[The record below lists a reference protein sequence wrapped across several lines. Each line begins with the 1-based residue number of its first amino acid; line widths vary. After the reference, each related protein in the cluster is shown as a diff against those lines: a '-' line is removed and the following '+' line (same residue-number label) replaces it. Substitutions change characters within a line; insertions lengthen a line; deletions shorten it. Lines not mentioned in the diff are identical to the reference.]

1 MKKYKHLL
9 IVTFLI
15 PLTGIAQNTISP
27 RLESV
32 MNENKG
38 KIVQAIFRLSE
49 QWNADSALTLYSQQ
63 KITASQQAK
72 QTVISCEKFTKQKQ
86 RSFLQAIEEVRTSGA
101 KIQKIYP
108 FKTANLIAVWANEI
122 TIRTLANHK
131 DVSYV
136 YYDHADYK
144 LLPSYKGEI
153 VESKSNAT
161 SGIIAIQ
168 ARKMW
173 ELGYTGRGRKALGVD
188 TGVNTE
194 HPSIA
199 KRFLGNYAPL
209 SESFYSYNNVTPV
222 DISNSSHGTHTIA
235 TVLGRTAKYGDTIGI
250 AYNAYYMVSDPIVSI
265 TSEIRRMS
273 EILECFEW
281 ALNPDGNP
289 ETTNDIPDV
298 ITNSWGLTNTY
309 NIEDCDLPEMLVFN
323 ALEAAG
329 VAVVFSAG
337 NDGPEAGTIGIPANI
352 ARSTTN
358 IFSVGAVNANN
369 QTWPIANFSSR
380 GPTNC
385 PAEPGT
391 PLHIKPEVVAPG
403 VNVYSAQGLDSYGS
417 LSGTSMAAPHVTG
430 AVLLLKEAFPDVTGT
445 EILMALYETSTDL
458 GEVGE
463 DNTYGRGMINVWA
476 AFQYL
481 SQSHTPAEPLT
492 GGDIQISAT
501 ALFEK
506 IGNDT
511 IISTEINIENI
522 GTADV
527 SIEKFDVSV
536 NNQQFTKDT
545 SIMVTVGGV
554 SSVNLKFSIAELP
567 QSIYYDID
575 IYVKTA
581 TGSDIDTI
589 NNKTALSLTKPY
601 FVSLPYTETFE
612 NADFDLRGAKVI
624 IRNPDNAFTW
634 RSDTV
639 PRFNGGTQSATM
651 KFRFYSDLLQRDIM
665 ELFPIKIG
673 NASELKLGF
682 KYAYAL
688 GSIFTKDSLC
698 VIISTDGVNY
708 NDTVLIKTGETLA
721 TVNGWYY
728 SKLFVPDTPDKW
740 KYANVDLSQ
749 FIGNENIWIRFETVN
764 DNGNDLFIDDIA
776 VYEGED
782 PLPIDNETISA
793 STQQLIL
800 YPNPAKSVVNVMFSQ
815 SVNKCNI
822 RVFDLSGREI
832 PVFFD
837 FTSNNEIQIKLPY
850 LRSGIYLVEVVYDN
864 EVKTLRFIVN

>member
-1 MKKYKHLL
+1 MKNYKYLL
-9 IVTFLI
+9 IVTLLI
-15 PLTGIAQNTISP
+15 PLTGIAQSVISP

-49 QWNADSALTLYSQQ
+49 QWNADSALAIYSQQ

-72 QTVISCEKFTKQKQ
+72 QVVISCERFTKQKQ
-86 RSFLQAIEEVRTSGA
+86 QSFLQAIEDVKSSGA
-101 KIQKIYP
+101 KIQKVYP

-122 TIRTLANHK
+122 TIRTLANHQ

-136 YYDHADYK
+136 YYDHSDYK
-144 LLPSYKGEI
+144 LLPSYKGET
-153 VESKSNAT
+153 VDSKSLAT

-173 ELGYTGRGRKALGVD
+173 ALGYTGRGRKALGVD
-188 TGVNTE
+188 TGVNTQ

-199 KRFLGNYAPL
+199 KRFLGDYAPL

-222 DISNSSHGTHTIA
+222 DIANSSHGTHTIA
-235 TVLGRTAKYGDTIGI
+235 TVLGRTTNNGDTIGI

-298 ITNSWGLTNTY
+298 ITNSWGLTNTG

-323 ALEAAG
+323 AIEAAG

-337 NDGPEAGTIGIPANI
+337 NDGPGAGTIGIPANI
-352 ARSTTN
+352 SRSTTN
-358 IFSVGAVNANN
+358 IFSVGAVDANN
-369 QTWPIANFSSR
+369 QTWPIASFSSR

-403 VNVYSAQGLDSYGS
+403 VNVHSAQGLNAYGT
-417 LSGTSMAAPHVTG
+417 LSGTSMAAPHVAG
-430 AVLLLKEAFPDVTGT
+430 AVLLLKEAFPDITGT
-445 EILMALYETSTDL
+445 EILMALYETCTDL

-463 DNTYGRGMINVWA
+463 DNTFGRGMINVWA

-481 SQSHTPAEPLT
+481 SQSYIPAEPPT
-492 GGDIQISAT
+492 GGDIKISAT
-501 ALFEK
+501 ALFEN
-506 IGNDT
+506 IENDT
-511 IISTEINIENI
+511 IISTNINIENT

-527 SIEKFDVSV
+527 NIEKFDVTI
-536 NNQQFTKDT
+536 NDQPFTKDT
-545 SIMVTVGGV
+545 SITVTVG
-554 SSVNLKFSIAELP
+554 SVNSVNIKFSIAELP
-567 QSIYYDID
+567 QNLYYDII

-581 TGSDIDTI
+581 IGSDIDTI
-589 NNKTALSLTKPY
+589 NNRTTLSLAKSY
-601 FVSLPYTETFE
+601 FVSLPYTENFE

-624 IRNPDNAFTW
+624 IKNPDNAFTW

-639 PRFNGGTQSATM
+639 PRFNGGMQSATM
-651 KFRFYSDLLQRDIM
+651 KFRFYTNLLQRDIM
-665 ELFPIKIG
+665 ELFPIEVG
-673 NASELKLGF
+673 DASELKLGF
-682 KYAYAL
+682 KYAYAIK
-688 GSIFTKDSLC
+688 SIFAKDTLY
-698 VIISTDGVNY
+698 VLVSTDGINY
-708 NDTVLIKTGETLA
+708 NDTVLMKTGESLA
-721 TVNGWYY
+721 TVKGWYY
-728 SKLFVPDTPDKW
+728 SRLFVPDTPDKW

-749 FIGNENIWIRFETVN
+749 FIEAENIWIRFETVN
-764 DNGNDLFIDDIA
+764 GNGNDLFIDDIA
-776 VYEGED
+776 VYEGDD
-782 PLPIDNETISA
+782 PLPIDNETLSA
-793 STQQLIL
+793 SAQQLIL
-800 YPNPAKSVVNVMFSQ
+800 YPNPAKSIVNIMFSHG
-815 SVNKCNI
+815 VNDCNI

-832 PVFFD
+832 PVYFD
-837 FTSNNEIQIKLPY
+837 FTSSNEVQVKLPQ
-850 LRSGIYLVEVVYDN
+850 LRNGIYLIEVVYDN